1 MSRFSL
7 SHNTS
12 TDFILWAFYTIIQL
26 GSIVGCIV
34 TPHPNIPFEVLT
46 LGAVEWVNRG
56 YQAPGYPQWTG
67 AHSELV
73 GWEQNGRR
81 PFKRK
86 GSELTVPPEGGVHM
100 RMGRDWSDE
109 ATRKMPRCKVGQGR
123 LFLTAWRVTQHQWQ
137 FAFFW
142 LLSYERMNFCCFKA
156 HGFCYFIIA
165 TVGNKYSHLNTVIS
179 LLHVLAST
187 TCCIMGNKN

>member
-1 MSRFSL
+1 MSLLYSCSSWVHCGL
-7 SHNTS
+7 HC
-12 TDFILWAFYTIIQL
+12 D
-26 GSIVGCIV
+26 
-34 TPHPNIPFEVLT
+34 PHPNIPAEVLT
-46 LGAVEWVNRG
+46 LGAVEWVNRR
-56 YQAPGYPQWTG
+56 YQAHGNPQWTG

-81 PFKRK
+81 PFKRE
-86 GSELTVPPEGGVHM
+86 GSELTVPPEGGATWGWAETGVM
-100 RMGRDWSDE
+100 RLQE
-109 ATRKMPRCKVGQGR
+109 RCQGARCQGR

-165 TVGNKYSHLNTVIS
+165 TIGNKYSHLNTVIS

-187 TCCIMGNKN
+187 TCCIMGTKN